1 MESEPDILERLE
13 EQRKDLNG
21 PCAQSFSV
29 QQAIAKKKKV
39 FKDAQEEIKK
49 LRKALADLE
58 CAADAFQAKPPDD
71 TPDSEHFNQL
81 TTAGDCRELTKAV
94 LAGREALGPWERK
107 E

>member
-1 MESEPDILERLE
+1 MDILERLE
-13 EQRKDLNG
+13 EQRLHYCTG
-21 PCAQSFSV
+21 PCGQSHSV
-29 QQAIAKKKKV
+29 LKQISTANKV
-39 FKDAQEEIKK
+39 FKDTQEEIKK
-49 LRKALADLE
+49 LRKALADLDW
-58 CAADAFQAKPPDD
+58 AADSFMAKPPDD

>member
-1 MESEPDILERLE
+1 MDILERLE

-21 PCAQSFSV
+21 PCGQSHGVLS
-29 QQAIAKKKKV
+29 AIAKKQKV
-39 FKDAQEEIKK
+39 LKDAQVEIKK

-58 CAADAFQAKPPDD
+58 WAADSFLATPPDD

-94 LAGREALGPWERK
+94 LAGREALGPWARE